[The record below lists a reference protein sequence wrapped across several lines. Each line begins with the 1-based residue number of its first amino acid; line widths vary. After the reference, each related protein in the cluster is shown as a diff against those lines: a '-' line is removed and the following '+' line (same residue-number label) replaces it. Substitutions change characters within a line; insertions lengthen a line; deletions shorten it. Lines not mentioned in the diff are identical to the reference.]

1 MSLVGPRPEVQ
12 KYVEMF
18 KKDYEEI
25 LKVRPGITDYSAIEY
40 RDEEAVLARHS
51 DPQKAYAEK
60 ILPAK
65 IVLYKKSPKQSFPP
79 HNSAGPPTL

>member
-1 MSLVGPRPEVQ
+1 MTDMEKKEGRRYADAQEA
-12 KYVEMF
+12 YVKE
-18 KKDYEEI
+18 
-25 LKVRPGITDYSAIEY
+25 
-40 RDEEAVLARHS
+40 
-51 DPQKAYAEK
+51 